1 MIVNKDTIKKDFT
14 GKVKNM
20 FGKDIKE
27 ASSLQKYQALA
38 VLIRDYSSINWSKTN
53 NQYKADNEKQIY
65 YFSMEFLIGRLLKSN
80 LYNLGIEEECR
91 EALKELGIILEEIEE
106 IELDAGLGNGG
117 LGRLAACFLDSMAS
131 LGIPG
136 HGCGI
141 RYKYGL
147 FEQKIVNGYQIE
159 IPDNWLKGSNPWEV
173 RKDNNAVIVK
183 LGGRVIEN
191 YEKGYLKFS
200 HENYQGIKA
209 VPFDI
214 PIIGYDNKT
223 VNTLRLWSAEAL
235 DEEEAANLNLIRK
248 GEGHKALDNKTSI
261 ESISQVLYPDDSKI
275 EGKVLR
281 LKQQYF
287 FVSAGIQSI
296 IRNYKSKK
304 NNIDDLNKYVA
315 IHINDTHP
323 SLAVPELMR
332 ILIDEEGLEWDKA
345 FEITNKII
353 SYTNHT
359 IMAEAMEKWQV
370 EMFKGILPRIYMIVQ
385 EINRRFIE
393 NLKVRYKM
401 DQGKINKMAII
412 NDNYIKMANLAII
425 GGYSVNGVA
434 RLHTEILKK
443 RELKD
448 FYELYPEK
456 FNNKT
461 NGITHRRWL
470 LEANPSLSKLICSAI
485 GSEWIK
491 KPEELISLM
500 KYSRD
505 EAFQDKAAKIKEKNK
520 IQFSKEIKDKYG
532 VEINPYSIFD
542 VQVKRLH
549 EYKRQI
555 LNLFNIINLYN
566 KLKENPNLD
575 IIPRTFF
582 FAAKASPS
590 YFLAKEIIKL
600 ITTVQYK
607 INNDK
612 SIKDKIKV
620 LFLENYGVSLAERII
635 PCADISEQ
643 ISTASKEA
651 SGTGNMKFMMNGAIT
666 IATLDGANVEI
677 KEAVGEENIII
688 FGLNAEEVMNYEKYG
703 GYNSKDIFNK
713 DPIINKIVNTLIDGY
728 FQVPNCEF
736 INIYKH
742 LIDKNDEYFIFKD
755 FHFYVNA
762 QEKAEALYKNYRK
775 WQEMSI
781 INIANSGKFSSDK
794 TIENYSKEIWNT
806 RKVNI
811 I

>member
-1 MIVNKDTIKKDFT
+1 MIANKDTIKKDFER
-14 GKVKNM
+14 KVKSM
-20 FGKDIKE
+20 FEKNIEE
-27 ASSLQKYQALA
+27 ASILQKYQALA
-38 VLIRDYSSINWSKTN
+38 ALITDYSSINWSKTN
-53 NQYKADNEKQIY
+53 SQYRRDKEKQVY

-80 LYNLGIEEECR
+80 LYNLGIQEECR
-91 EALKELGIILEEIEE
+91 VALKELGIILEEIEE
-106 IELDAGLGNGG
+106 QELDAGLGNGG

-147 FEQKIVNGYQIE
+147 FEQKIVNGYQVE
-159 IPDNWLKGSNPWEV
+159 IPDNWLKDPNPWEV
-173 RKDNNAVIVK
+173 RKDNKAVVVK
-183 LGGRVIEN
+183 LGGRVIEK
-191 YEKGYLKFS
+191 YENGHLKFS
-200 HENYQGIKA
+200 NEGYEGIKA
-209 VPFDI
+209 VPYDI

-223 VNTLRLWSAEAL
+223 VNTLRLWSAEEL
-235 DEEEAANLNLIRK
+235 EEEEAVNLSLINK
-248 GEGHKALDNKTSI
+248 GEYFKALENKAAV

-275 EGKVLR
+275 EGKLLR

-296 IRNYKSKK
+296 IKSYKNKK
-304 NNIDDLNKYVA
+304 NPINDLYKYVA

-345 FEITNKII
+345 FEITNKTI

-370 EMFKGILPRIYMIVQ
+370 DMFKELLPRIYMIVQ
-385 EINRRFIE
+385 EINRRFTE
-393 NLKVRYKM
+393 DLKVKHKM
-401 DQGKINKMAII
+401 EQVKINKMSII
-412 NDNYIKMANLAII
+412 NENYIKMANLAIV

-470 LEANPSLSKLICSAI
+470 LEANPSLAKLICSTI
-485 GSEWIK
+485 GTGWIK
-491 KPEELISLM
+491 KPEELINLE

-505 EAFQDKAAKIKEKNK
+505 AAFQDRAAEIKKKNK
-520 IQFSKEIKDKYG
+520 IEFSKEIKDRYG

-575 IIPRTFF
+575 IVPRTFF

-600 ITTVQYK
+600 ITTVQDK

-612 SIKDKIKV
+612 SIKDKLKV
-620 LFLENYGVSLAERII
+620 LFLENYGVSLAEKII

-666 IATLDGANVEI
+666 LATLDGANVEI
-677 KEAVGEENIII
+677 REAVGEENIII
-688 FGLNAEEVMNYEKYG
+688 FGLNAEEVMNYERYG
-703 GYNSKDIFNK
+703 GYNSKEIFNR
-713 DPIINKIVNTLIDGY
+713 DPIINKIVNSLINGY

-762 QEKAEALYKNYRK
+762 QEKAEALYKNYKK
-775 WQEMSI
+775 WQEMSV
-781 INIANSGKFSSDK
+781 INIAHSGRFSSDK
-794 TIENYSKEIWNT
+794 TMGNYSKEIWNT

-811 I
+811 V

>member
-1 MIVNKDTIKKDFT
+1 MIANKDTIKKDFE
-14 GKVKNM
+14 GKVKSM
-20 FGKDIKE
+20 FQKSIEE
-27 ASSLQKYQALA
+27 ASNLQKYQALA
-38 VLIRDYSSINWSKTN
+38 ALIRDYSSINWSKTN
-53 NQYKADNEKQIY
+53 SQYRRDNEKQVY

-80 LYNLGIEEECR
+80 LYNLGIQEECGA
-91 EALKELGIILEEIEE
+91 ALKELGIILEEIEE
-106 IELDAGLGNGG
+106 QELDAGLGNGG

-147 FEQKIVNGYQIE
+147 FEQKIVNGYQVE
-159 IPDNWLKGSNPWEV
+159 IPDNWLKDPNPWEV
-173 RKDNNAVIVK
+173 RKDNKAVVVK
-183 LGGRVIEN
+183 LGGRVIEK
-191 YEKGYLKFS
+191 YENGHLKFS
-200 HENYQGIKA
+200 NEGYEGIKA
-209 VPFDI
+209 VPYDI

-223 VNTLRLWSAEAL
+223 VNTLRLWSAEEL
-235 DEEEAANLNLIRK
+235 EEEEAVNLSLINK
-248 GEGHKALDNKTSI
+248 GEYFKALENKAAV

-275 EGKVLR
+275 EGKLLR

-296 IRNYKSKK
+296 IKSYKNKK
-304 NNIDDLNKYVA
+304 NPINDLYKYVA

-345 FEITNKII
+345 FEITNKTI

-370 EMFKGILPRIYMIVQ
+370 DMFKELLPRIYMIVQ
-385 EINRRFIE
+385 EINRRFTE
-393 NLKVRYKM
+393 DLKVKHKM
-401 DQGKINKMAII
+401 EQVKINKMSII
-412 NDNYIKMANLAII
+412 NENYIKMANLAIV

-456 FNNKT
+456 FNSKT

-470 LEANPSLSKLICSAI
+470 LEANPSLAKLICSTI
-485 GSEWIK
+485 GTGWIK
-491 KPEELISLM
+491 KPEELINLE

-505 EAFQDKAAKIKEKNK
+505 AAFQDRAAEIKKKNK
-520 IQFSKEIKDKYG
+520 IEFSKEIKDRYG

-575 IIPRTFF
+575 IVPRTFF

-600 ITTVQYK
+600 ITTVQDK

-612 SIKDKIKV
+612 SIKDKLKV
-620 LFLENYGVSLAERII
+620 LFLENYGVSLAEKII

-666 IATLDGANVEI
+666 LATLDGANVEI
-677 KEAVGEENIII
+677 REAVGEENIII
-688 FGLNAEEVMNYEKYG
+688 FGLNAEEVMNYERYG
-703 GYNSKDIFNK
+703 GYNSKEIFNR
-713 DPIINKIVNTLIDGY
+713 DPIINKIVNSLINGY

-762 QEKAEALYKNYRK
+762 QEKAEALYKNYKK
-775 WQEMSI
+775 WQEMSV
-781 INIANSGKFSSDK
+781 INIAHSGRFSSDK
-794 TIENYSKEIWNT
+794 TMGNYSKEIWNT

-811 I
+811 V

>member
-1 MIVNKDTIKKDFT
+1 MIANKDTIKKDFA
-14 GKVKNM
+14 GKVKSM
-20 FGKDIKE
+20 FGKNIEE
-27 ASSLQKYQALA
+27 ASSLQKYEALA
-38 VLIRDYSSINWSKTN
+38 DLIRDYSSINWSKTN
-53 NQYKADNEKQIY
+53 SQYKANNEKQVY

-91 EALKELGIILEEIEE
+91 VALKELGIKLEEIEE
-106 IELDAGLGNGG
+106 QELDAGLGNGG

-159 IPDNWLKGSNPWEV
+159 IPDNWLKEPNPWEV
-173 RKDNNAVIVK
+173 RKDNKAVVVK

-191 YEKGYLKFS
+191 YENGYLKFTY
-200 HENYQGIKA
+200 ENYQGIKA
-209 VPFDI
+209 VPYDI

-235 DEEEAANLNLIRK
+235 EEEEAVNLNLISR
-248 GEGHKALDNKTSI
+248 GEYFKALEDKASV

-275 EGKVLR
+275 EGKLLR

-287 FVSAGIQSI
+287 FVSAGVQSI
-296 IRNYKSKK
+296 IRSYKSKK
-304 NNIDDLNKYVA
+304 NHINDLYKYVA

-345 FEITNKII
+345 FEITNKTI

-370 EMFKGILPRIYMIVQ
+370 DMFKGILPRIYMIVQ
-385 EINRRFIE
+385 EINRRFVE
-393 NLKVRYKM
+393 DLKVKYKM
-401 DQGKINKMAII
+401 EQGKINKMSII
-412 NDNYIKMANLAII
+412 NENHIKMANLAIV

-470 LEANPSLSKLICSAI
+470 LEANPSLSKLICSTI
-485 GSEWIK
+485 GTEWIK
-491 KPEELISLM
+491 KPEELINLK

-505 EAFQDKAAKIKEKNK
+505 AAFQDRAAEIKKKNK
-520 IQFSKEIKDKYG
+520 IEFSKEIKDRYG

-555 LNLFNIINLYN
+555 LNLFNIINLYF

-575 IIPRTFF
+575 IVPRTFF

-590 YFLAKEIIKL
+590 YLLAKEIIKL

-607 INNDK
+607 INNDR

-620 LFLENYGVSLAERII
+620 LFLENYGVSLAEKII

-666 IATLDGANVEI
+666 LATLDGANVEI
-677 KEAVGEENIII
+677 REAVGEENIII
-688 FGLNAEEVMNYEKYG
+688 FGLNADEVMNYERYG
-703 GYNSKDIFNK
+703 GYNSKEIFNR
-713 DPIINKIVNTLIDGY
+713 DPIINKIVNSLINGY

-762 QEKAEALYKNYRK
+762 QEKAEALYKNYNK
-775 WQEMSI
+775 WKEMSV
-781 INIANSGKFSSDK
+781 INIAHSGRFSSDK

>member
-1 MIVNKDTIKKDFT
+1 MIADKDTIKKDFE
-14 GKVKNM
+14 GKVKSM
-20 FGKDIKE
+20 FEKNIE
-27 ASSLQKYQALA
+27 EVSSLQKYQALA
-38 VLIRDYSSINWSKTN
+38 ALIRDYSSINWSKTN
-53 NQYKADNEKQIY
+53 SQYRRDKEKQVF

-80 LYNLGIEEECR
+80 LYNLGIQEECR
-91 EALKELGIILEEIEE
+91 AALKELGIILEEIEE
-106 IELDAGLGNGG
+106 QELDAGLGNGG

-147 FEQKIVNGYQIE
+147 FQQKIANGYQVE
-159 IPDNWLKGSNPWEV
+159 IPDNWLKDPNPWEV
-173 RKDNNAVIVK
+173 RKDNEAVVVK
-183 LGGRVIEN
+183 LGGTVIEKHEN
-191 YEKGYLKFS
+191 SHLKFIN
-200 HENYQGIKA
+200 EGYQGIKA
-209 VPFDI
+209 VPYDI

-223 VNTLRLWSAEAL
+223 VNTLRLWSAEEL
-235 DEEEAANLNLIRK
+235 EEAEAVNLSLISK
-248 GEGHKALDNKTSI
+248 GEYFKALENKAAV

-275 EGKVLR
+275 EGKQLR

-296 IRNYKSKK
+296 IKSYKNKK
-304 NNIDDLNKYVA
+304 NPINDLYKYVA
-315 IHINDTHP
+315 VHINDTHP

-332 ILIDEEGLEWDKA
+332 ILMDEEGLEWDKA
-345 FEITNKII
+345 FEITNKTI

-370 EMFKGILPRIYMIVQ
+370 DMFKDLLPRIYMIVQ
-385 EINRRFIE
+385 EINRRFTE
-393 NLKVRYKM
+393 DLKVKHKM
-401 DQGKINKMAII
+401 EQFKINKISII
-412 NDNYIKMANLAII
+412 NENYIKMANLAIV

-470 LEANPSLSKLICSAI
+470 LEANPSLAKLICSTI
-485 GSEWIK
+485 GTKWIK
-491 KPEELISLM
+491 NPEELMNLE
-500 KYSRD
+500 KYARD
-505 EAFQDKAAKIKEKNK
+505 AAFQDRAAEIKKKNK
-520 IQFSKEIKDKYG
+520 IEFSKEIKDRYG

-555 LNLFNIINLYN
+555 LNLFNIINLYD

-575 IIPRTFF
+575 IVPRTFF

-600 ITTVQYK
+600 ITTVQDK

-612 SIKDKIKV
+612 SIKDKLKV
-620 LFLENYGVSLAERII
+620 LFLENYGVSLAEKII

-666 IATLDGANVEI
+666 LATLDGANVEI

-688 FGLNAEEVMNYEKYG
+688 FGLNAEEVMNYERYG
-703 GYNSKDIFNK
+703 GYNSKEIFNK
-713 DPIINKIVNTLIDGY
+713 DPIINKIVNRLINGY

-762 QEKAEALYKNYRK
+762 QEKAEALYKNYKK
-775 WQEMSI
+775 WQGMSV
-781 INIANSGKFSSDK
+781 INIAHSGRFSSDK
-794 TIENYSKEIWNT
+794 TIENYSNEIWKT

>member
-1 MIVNKDTIKKDFT
+1 MIANKDAIKKDFE
-14 GKVKNM
+14 GKVKSM
-20 FGKDIKE
+20 FQKSIEE
-27 ASSLQKYQALA
+27 ASNLQKYQALA
-38 VLIRDYSSINWSKTN
+38 ALIRDYSSINWSKTN
-53 NQYKADNEKQIY
+53 SQYRRDKEKQVY

-80 LYNLGIEEECR
+80 LYNLGIQEECGA
-91 EALKELGIILEEIEE
+91 ALKELGIILEEIEE
-106 IELDAGLGNGG
+106 QELDAGLGNGG

-147 FEQKIVNGYQIE
+147 FEQKIVNGYQVE
-159 IPDNWLKGSNPWEV
+159 IPDNWLKDPNPWEV
-173 RKDNNAVIVK
+173 RKDNKAVVVK
-183 LGGRVIEN
+183 LGGRVIEK
-191 YEKGYLKFS
+191 YENGHLKFS
-200 HENYQGIKA
+200 NEGYEGIKA
-209 VPFDI
+209 VPYDI

-223 VNTLRLWSAEAL
+223 VNTLRLWSAEEL
-235 DEEEAANLNLIRK
+235 EEEEAVNLSLINK
-248 GEGHKALDNKTSI
+248 GEYFKALENKAAV

-275 EGKVLR
+275 EGKLLR

-296 IRNYKSKK
+296 IKSYKNKK
-304 NNIDDLNKYVA
+304 NPINDLYKYVA

-345 FEITNKII
+345 FEITNKTI

-370 EMFKGILPRIYMIVQ
+370 DMFKELLPRIYMIVQ
-385 EINRRFIE
+385 EINRRFTE
-393 NLKVRYKM
+393 DLKVKHKM
-401 DQGKINKMAII
+401 EQVKINKMSII
-412 NDNYIKMANLAII
+412 NENYIKMANLAIV

-470 LEANPSLSKLICSAI
+470 LEANPSLAKLICSTI
-485 GSEWIK
+485 GTGWIK
-491 KPEELISLM
+491 KPEELINLE

-505 EAFQDKAAKIKEKNK
+505 AAFQDRAAEIKKKNK
-520 IQFSKEIKDKYG
+520 IEFSKEIKDRYG

-575 IIPRTFF
+575 IVPRTFF

-600 ITTVQYK
+600 ITTVQDK

-612 SIKDKIKV
+612 SIKDKLKV
-620 LFLENYGVSLAERII
+620 LFLENYGVSLAEKII

-666 IATLDGANVEI
+666 LATLDGANVEI
-677 KEAVGEENIII
+677 REAVGEENIII
-688 FGLNAEEVMNYEKYG
+688 FGLNAEEVMNYERYG
-703 GYNSKDIFNK
+703 GYNSKEIFNR
-713 DPIINKIVNTLIDGY
+713 DPIINKIVNRLINGY

-762 QEKAEALYKNYRK
+762 QEKAEALYKNYKK
-775 WQEMSI
+775 WQEMSV
-781 INIANSGKFSSDK
+781 INIAHSGRFSSDK
-794 TIENYSKEIWNT
+794 TMGNYSKEIWNT

-811 I
+811 V

>member
-235 DEEEAANLNLIRK
+235 EEEEAANLNLIKK

>member
-147 FEQKIVNGYQIE
+147 FEQKIVNGYQVE

-173 RKDNNAVIVK
+173 RKDNKAVIVK

-794 TIENYSKEIWNT
+794 TIENYSKKIWNT
-806 RKVNI
+806 RKVDI